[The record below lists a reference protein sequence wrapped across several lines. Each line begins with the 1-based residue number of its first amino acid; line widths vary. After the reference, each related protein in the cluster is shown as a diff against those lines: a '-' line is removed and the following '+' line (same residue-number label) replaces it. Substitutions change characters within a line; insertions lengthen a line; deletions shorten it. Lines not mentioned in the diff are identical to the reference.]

1 MNGSEDNLSAEGAR
15 GSPQKRPVPRVRVLA
30 LVIVLA
36 VLIGLG
42 VGLYKAI
49 RAAREAAIAAVSQ
62 CPLNQLQLALV
73 NYHHLH
79 GCLLPAYIADED
91 GTPMHS
97 WRVLILPFVD
107 EQALYDAYNFDE
119 PWNGPSNSKLFD
131 KMPGTFHIRSEPF
144 STSVTNVVAI
154 VGPGTAFPGPRTT
167 RWKEF
172 TDGRDNTILL
182 AEIANSDIIWL
193 EPRDLHV
200 EQMSF
205 TVNDESKPSISCSRR
220 RGPYVVFADRIHVHR
235 ISASLRPE
243 TLKALTTIAGG
254 EKLYMAE
261 VWGIGLTSLT
271 PGPATDANLQ
281 AMQDLGQLRSLWL
294 NGSDV
299 TDQALSRL
307 AAASNL
313 SKLNLSDTR
322 ITDEGLR
329 HLKGLTELRKLN
341 LSGTSLT
348 DAGLE
353 HLKGLAELRELNL
366 SGTSITDAG
375 LEHLTDI
382 RYLILRDTGVTIRG
396 VSRFLDKAPGADI
409 KMSEG
414 SVDDDR
420 LDFHGSPVTDAD
432 IEHFGGLTGLYYV
445 YLGETGI
452 TDASL
457 PFLGTQTYLRW
468 LDVSGTAITDEGL
481 HHLSQTTKLAYL
493 ILADT
498 QITDAGLDNLT
509 KLTSLWKLDLSGTRV
524 TDRGLERLQAL
535 ANLFSL
541 DLNETQVSDE
551 GVKHLKR
558 LPELRE
564 LGLRATRVT
573 DSAMANLEEISGL
586 KKLDLRDTKVS
597 NDAVEALQ
605 KALPHCSIHR

>member
-1 MNGSEDNLSAEGAR
+1 MNGSEDNPSAEGTG
-15 GSPQKRPVPRVRVLA
+15 GSPEKRRVHWVRVLS

-49 RAAREAAIAAVSQ
+49 RAAREAAIASASHS
-62 CPLNQLQLALV
+62 PLNQLQLALV
-73 NYHHLH
+73 NYHDLH
-79 GCLLPAYIADED
+79 GCFPPAYIADED
-91 GTPMHS
+91 GTPIHS
-97 WRVLILPFVD
+97 WRVLILPSIG
-107 EQALYDAYNFDE
+107 EQQLYDAYNFDE

-144 STSVTNVVAI
+144 SKSLTNVVAI
-154 VGPGTAFPGPRTT
+154 VGPGTAFPGPTTT
-167 RWKEF
+167 RGKEF

-220 RGPYVVFADRIHVHR
+220 WGPYVVFADSISTHR
-235 ISASLRPE
+235 VSSSLRPE
-243 TLKALTTIAGG
+243 ALKALTTIAGG

-261 VWGIGLTSLT
+261 VGGIGLTSPA
-271 PGPATDANLQ
+271 PGPATDANLK
-281 AMQDLGQLRSLWL
+281 AIQDLGQVRSLWL
-294 NGSDV
+294 NGPDI

-313 SKLNLSDTR
+313 SKLNLNDTR
-322 ITDEGLR
+322 ITYEGLR
-329 HLKGLTELRKLN
+329 HLKGLTELNELN

-353 HLKGLAELRELNL
+353 HLRGLAELRELNL
-366 SGTSITDAG
+366 SGTSITDEG

-414 SVDDDR
+414 SVDGDR

-432 IEHFGGLTGLYYV
+432 IGHFGGLTGLQDV
-445 YLGETGI
+445 NLGETDI

-535 ANLFSL
+535 ANLSSL

-551 GVKHLKR
+551 GVKHLKK

-573 DSAMANLEEISGL
+573 DSAMADLEE
-586 KKLDLRDTKVS
+586 
-597 NDAVEALQ
+597 
-605 KALPHCSIHR
+605 ALPHCSIHR